1 MKKTNEEVPYMKETE
16 LYEPCK
22 KLLESLGYRVK
33 AEVGAVDI
41 MAVKEDYIVMI
52 ELKLSLSLKL
62 IYQAIDRQKLAD
74 KVYIG
79 LPKAVFNRA
88 KSNQKHFI
96 TLLKRL
102 EIGLIVISNDE
113 AEVMVETF
121 GFDLKRSISSSKK
134 KKDKL
139 MKEFSLRKNDVNVG
153 GTKSKRM
160 THYREK
166 VIQIGQYL
174 LEFGEKSPKEV
185 MLYTGISDAANILRN
200 NYYQWFFKVD
210 RGIYRLSEIGIKD
223 IQDYKI

>member
-1 MKKTNEEVPYMKETE
+1 
-16 LYEPCK
+16 
-22 KLLESLGYRVK
+22 
-33 AEVGAVDI
+33 
-41 MAVKEDYIVMI
+41 MI
-52 ELKLSLSLKL
+52 
-62 IYQAIDRQKLAD
+62 
-74 KVYIG
+74 
-79 LPKAVFNRA
+79 
-88 KSNQKHFI
+88 
-96 TLLKRL
+96 
-102 EIGLIVISNDE
+102 
-113 AEVMVETF
+113 VETF

-166 VIQIGQYL
+166 MIQIGQYL
-174 LEFGEKSPKEV
+174 LEFSEKSPKEV

-223 IQDYKI
+223 IQGL